1 MSEFTVEVP
10 FEDLTP
16 AKARSM
22 MMSDI
27 QEIKKGLATLSD
39 EVQQLKDAV
48 EAESVEDRLTA
59 EQIAAKDAKIDELNG
74 RLDEADQFVTQAKE
88 DVAAAK
94 GGESAALDRLEVV
107 LQAIRDA
114 VEKLREDDPVPDNT
128 LPGAGSEGGA
138 HPDNT
143 LPGSGGGMPGE
154 HPDNTLPGPGS
165 EGGAYP
171 DISGPGEQPYPD
183 QTLPGDLPPDQ
194 PQINPLKG
202 RRRA

>member
-10 FEDLTP
+10 FEDLNP

-94 GGESAALDRLEVV
+94 GGESAALDRLETV

-128 LPGAGSEGGA
+128 LPGSGTEEPPPAPDDGA

-143 LPGSGGGMPGE
+143 LPGQLPGGNYTPGD
-154 HPDNTLPGPGS
+154 HPDNTLPG
-165 EGGAYP
+165 
-171 DISGPGEQPYPD
+171 DQPHPD